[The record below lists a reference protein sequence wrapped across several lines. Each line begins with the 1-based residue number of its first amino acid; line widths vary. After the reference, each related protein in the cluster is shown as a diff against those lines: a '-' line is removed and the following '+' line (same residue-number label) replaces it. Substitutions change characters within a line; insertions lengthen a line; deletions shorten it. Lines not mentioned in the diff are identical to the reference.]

1 LVWGTNVP
9 FDAPW
14 LGSPWNSWCPL
25 WYLPLAPTTHVAPSS
40 RKSLLYPIY
49 SVGTNPN
56 AHVWLFWKAI
66 QANGEERDVN
76 IMNLFCFTLRNA
88 ILEWGKNFIQFHSG
102 CTFLELKFAFCK
114 QYHIVQ
120 NDE

>member
-1 LVWGTNVP
+1 LVWGTSVL

-14 LGSPWNSWCPL
+14 LGSPWNSWCPP
-25 WYLPLAPTTHVAPSS
+25 WYSPLAPITHVAPSS

-49 SVGTNPN
+49 SVGTYPN
-56 AHVWLFWKAI
+56 AHVWVFWKAI
-66 QANGEERDVN
+66 QANGEERKVN

-88 ILEWGKNFIQFHSG
+88 ILEWGENFIQFHSS
-102 CTFLELKFAFCK
+102 CIFLELEVAFCK
-114 QYHIVQ
+114 RYHIVQ